1 MATEKECQKSTDP
14 NRLVREGT
22 SQAQRFPEAL
32 DPSYALVD
40 ERTPEYAIA
49 FARTYSAYVRYH
61 DLNNVEV
68 DDWKRFFSQDPSVR
82 LAGAAIEN
90 VDDYRIRIK
99 ALFDLLKNPGS
110 ALGSDLK
117 SALGC
122 IFSDVGTLARE
133 LDRLKDELQEEI
145 TLKATLRNL
154 VQNRLAP
161 AFRKLVACYRGG
173 TNLGLIDVTA
183 TDTGITIFE
192 AAPEKFETICNSGF
206 STDWITDGS
215 SNWAAFMTAIV
226 ADETV
231 YGTGSGSAPF
241 NHAATHNL
249 FTAQF
254 DLFLKAYARTVGDAK
269 AALEKSLAGRDDHQP
284 HYGLFLAFLRLNEFS
299 RSNMNTLTRRHLDFY
314 YKQVLKLQEKPS
326 EPNHVHLLFELAKN
340 RESALLK
347 AGTAIQGK
355 DGNGRKVQY
364 ALNEDFV
371 PNRAGVAEL
380 KAVYHSIS
388 ETDKLLYAYPAVNS
402 DDGLGAPLTST
413 DGQWHPFGNRAAE
426 ENLATVG
433 FAVASHYLLLGE
445 GNRKIR
451 VRLAFTEK
459 KVSQTD
465 FCNSFDF
472 FLTGEK
478 GWIPATLDNEKFAA
492 GLSASIEIPLSIDGS
507 QPPVIALTTS
517 IHGAGLPEGLPVLKA
532 VLKQDANTVATKES
546 RIVKKNEMKALL
558 KPAAKKRLR
567 LADLQELLLIPA
579 ESNIDVSVGYI
590 DDDEPDGNGLK
601 KLVVHNKFGELK
613 TDKPFQPF
621 GPSPEDD
628 DYLIIGS
635 DELFQK
641 EGARFQLRV
650 VWKGLPF
657 WSGDIDFDW
666 VNEFYPKAGLTFLK
680 NGSWSMSNDFDGL
693 RLFRWLRPDVSI
705 PATRTGLLDDALTEV
720 HSDKRSY
727 TQESRRG
734 FMRLSLSGDFGH
746 KLYPLTL
753 SRYLMLKA
761 KNPDS
766 VEPDRMA
773 LWKTVRDKL
782 YTRQNN
788 RWVPREPRNF
798 TRQYIDQFSVCMP
811 VEPYTP
817 VIESITLSYTASVSL
832 DKTSLSWL
840 TPFGSKALN
849 PSRNTLLMAP
859 YSFEGEFYIG
869 IRNLLPGRNLSLLF
883 QLAEGSAAP
892 TVTKPDNHVQWSWL
906 GSNEW
911 TDFKRAELSDDTGQL
926 TRSGIIRFAVPASAT
941 DNDSLMQSRGLH
953 WLRAV
958 VAEKPEAV
966 CKVIAVDA
974 QAAKATLTLS
984 GGGIETGNAQL
995 AAGSITKPVMPD
1007 VAVKAVKQPYATFGG
1022 RPAEGTAAFYTRVS
1036 ERLRHKNRAVTLW
1049 DYERMVLEAFPQIY
1063 KVKCLNHTRYEPTET
1078 GIGVYR
1084 ELAPGHV
1091 TIVTIPNLRN
1101 HNAVDMLRPY
1111 TNLGDL
1117 DLIRKYLERHA
1128 SGLVELHV
1136 ENPIFETVQT
1146 DFRVKFIPGTDE
1158 SFHVGLLRQE
1168 LVRFLSPW
1176 ASEEGRDISF
1186 GGKIHKSSLIDFV
1199 EERPYV
1205 DYVTDFRL
1213 YHIDGDLKKSV
1224 DTDEAE
1230 ASLPLSILVS
1240 VSADDHQ
1247 VTPIPDTESVVN
1259 KSTC

>member
-1 MATEKECQKSTDP
+1 MATEKECRKRTDP

-32 DPSYALVD
+32 DPSYAPVD

-49 FARTYSAYVRYH
+49 FARSYSAYVRYH

-110 ALGSDLK
+110 ATESDLR
-117 SALGC
+117 STLGR

-133 LDRLKDELQEEI
+133 LDRLKEELQEEI
-145 TLKATLRNL
+145 PLKATLRNL

-173 TNLGLIDVTA
+173 DNLKLIDVTA
-183 TDTGITIFE
+183 TDKGIAIFE
-192 AAPEKFETICNSGF
+192 AAPEPFVSICNSGF
-206 STDWITDGS
+206 SKEWITDAS
-215 SNWAAFMTAIV
+215 TTWADFMAAIV

-231 YGTGSGSAPF
+231 YGKGSGSAPF
-241 NHAATHNL
+241 IHAATHNL
-249 FTAQF
+249 FTSQF

-269 AALEKSLAGRDDHQP
+269 AALEKSLAGRNDHQP

-299 RSNMNTLTRRHLDFY
+299 RGHMNTLTGRHLDFY
-314 YKQVLKLQEKPS
+314 YKQVLKLHEKPS

-340 RESALLK
+340 RESTLLK
-347 AGTAIQGK
+347 AGTSFLGK
-355 DGNGRKVQY
+355 DGNGRNVQY

-371 PNRAGVAEL
+371 PNRAVVAGL
-380 KAVYHSIS
+380 KAVYHSIN
-388 ETDKLLYAYPAVNS
+388 EIDKLIYAYPVVNS
-402 DDGLGAPLTST
+402 DDGQGAPLTST
-413 DGQWHPFGNRAAE
+413 DGQWHPFGNGAEE

-433 FAVASHYLLLGE
+433 FAVASHFLLLGE

-459 KVSQTD
+459 KVSQAD

-478 GWIPATLDNEKFAA
+478 GWIPATIENEKLSAT
-492 GLSASIEIPLSIDGS
+492 LSASIEVPLSIDGS
-507 QPPVIALTTS
+507 QPPVIALTAS
-517 IHGAGLPEGLPVLKA
+517 VHGAGLPEGLPILKA
-532 VLKQDANTVATKES
+532 ILKQDANAQVMEES
-546 RIVKKNEMKALL
+546 RIVLKKGIKARQR
-558 KPAAKKRLR
+558 PVAKKSLR
-567 LADLQELLLIPA
+567 LSDLQELELIPA
-579 ESNIDVSVGYI
+579 SSNIDVSVGYI
-590 DDDEPDGNGLK
+590 DNDEPDGNGLK

-641 EGARFQLRV
+641 KGARFQLRV

-666 VNEFYPKAGLTFLK
+666 VNEFYPKSGLTFLK
-680 NGSWSMSNDFDGL
+680 NGSWPISNDSDGI
-693 RLFRWLRPDVSI
+693 RLFRWLRPDVGI
-705 PATRTGLLDDALTEV
+705 PATRTDLPEDALTDV
-720 HSDKRSY
+720 HFDKRSY

-761 KNPDS
+761 KNPES

-773 LWKTVRDKL
+773 LWKVVRDKL

-788 RWVPREPRNF
+788 RWVPKEPRNF
-798 TRQYIDQFSVCMP
+798 TRQYIDEFSVCMP

-817 VIESITLSYTASVSL
+817 VIESLTLSYTASESL
-832 DKTSLSWL
+832 DKASLFWL
-840 TPFGSKALN
+840 TPFGSQALDPN
-849 PSRNTLLMAP
+849 SDTPLMAP
-859 YSFEGEFYIG
+859 FSFECEFYIG

-892 TVTKPDNHVQWSWL
+892 TVTKPDDHVRWSWL

-911 TDFKRAELSDDTGQL
+911 TDFKRTELSDDTGQL
-926 TRSGIIRFAVPASAT
+926 TRSGIIRFSVPSSAT
-941 DNDSLMQSRGLH
+941 DDDSLMQSRGLH

-966 CKVIAVDA
+966 CKVITVDA
-974 QAAKATLTLS
+974 QAAKATLTQS

-995 AAGSITKPVMPD
+995 PAGTVTKAVTPD

-1022 RPAEGTAAFYTRVS
+1022 RPTEGTDSFHTRVS

-1101 HNAVDMLRPY
+1101 HNAVDTLRPY

-1117 DLIRKYLERHA
+1117 ALIRKYLERHA
-1128 SGLVELHV
+1128 SGLVSLHV
-1136 ENPIFETVQT
+1136 ENPVFETVQT
-1146 DFRVKFIPGTDE
+1146 EFRVKFTAGTDE

-1186 GGKIHKSSLIDFV
+1186 GGKIHKSSLINFV

-1213 YHIDGDLKKSV
+1213 YHIDGEMKKSV

-1247 VTPIPDTESVVN
+1247 VTPIPDSETVVD